1 MSSLEKNLYKQVTVK
16 PNKRNQDQGIGS
28 RAYRGIS
35 TVNPNNSS
43 TVLYD
48 LQLIKQ
54 DLLNHFHIRQGEKL
68 SDPEFGTIIWDALF
82 EPLTDQMKDAIKE
95 NVTQIVNY
103 DPRVSVNQIIV
114 DEYESGIQ
122 IEISLVYLPYN
133 IQENMR
139 LQFDENAGFLN
150 T

>member
-1 MSSLEKNLYKQVTVK
+1 MSTLEKNLYKQITVK
-16 PNKRNQDQGIGS
+16 GTKRSEGQGVGS

-35 TVNPNNSS
+35 TVNPENSS

-48 LQLIKQ
+48 LALIKQ

-82 EPLTDQMKDAIKE
+82 EPLTDDMRNAIKD
-95 NVTQIVNY
+95 NVTEIVNY
-103 DPRVSVNQIIV
+103 DPRVSVNNIV
-114 DEYESGIQ
+114 VDQYESGIQ
-122 IEISLVYLPYN
+122 IEVSLVYLPYN
-133 IQENMR
+133 ISES
-139 LQFDENAGFLN
+139 LQLRFDENAGFLA

>member
-1 MSSLEKNLYKQVTVK
+1 MSSLEKNLYKQVTVRS
-16 PNKRNQDQGIGS
+16 NKGNRDNSIGS

-35 TVNPNNSS
+35 TVNPENSS

-48 LQLIKQ
+48 LALIKQ

-82 EPLTDQMKDAIKE
+82 EPLTDNMRDAIKN
-95 NVTQIVNY
+95 NVTKIVNY
-103 DPRVSVNQIIV
+103 DPRVSVDQITI
-114 DEYESGIQ
+114 DQYESGIQ
-122 IEISLVYLPYN
+122 IEISLTYLPYN
-133 IQENMR
+133 ISESMT
-139 LQFDENAGFLN
+139 LKFDENAGFLN

>member
-1 MSSLEKNLYKQVTVK
+1 MSTLEKNLYKQIAVK
-16 PNKRNQDQGIGS
+16 SNKKTQDQGIGS

-35 TVNPNNSS
+35 TINPENSS

-48 LQLIKQ
+48 LALIKQ

-82 EPLTDQMKDAIKE
+82 EPLTDDMRNAIKDNITE
-95 NVTQIVNY
+95 IVNY
-103 DPRVSVNQIIV
+103 DPRVSVNSITV
-114 DEYESGIQ
+114 DQYESGIQ
-122 IEISLVYLPYN
+122 IEVSLVYLPYN
-133 IQENMR
+133 ISESLKLR
-139 LQFDENAGFLN
+139 FDENAGFLN

>member
-1 MSSLEKNLYKQVTVK
+1 MSTLEKNLYKQIAVK
-16 PNKRNQDQGIGS
+16 SNKRTQDQGIGS

-35 TVNPNNSS
+35 TVNPENSS

-48 LQLIKQ
+48 LALIKQ

-82 EPLTDQMKDAIKE
+82 EPLTDDMRNAIKD
-95 NVTQIVNY
+95 NVTEIVNY
-103 DPRVSVNQIIV
+103 DPRVSVNSITV
-114 DEYESGIQ
+114 DQYESGIQ
-122 IEISLVYLPYN
+122 IEVSLVYLPYN
-133 IQENMR
+133 ISESLKLR
-139 LQFDENAGFLN
+139 FDENAGFLN